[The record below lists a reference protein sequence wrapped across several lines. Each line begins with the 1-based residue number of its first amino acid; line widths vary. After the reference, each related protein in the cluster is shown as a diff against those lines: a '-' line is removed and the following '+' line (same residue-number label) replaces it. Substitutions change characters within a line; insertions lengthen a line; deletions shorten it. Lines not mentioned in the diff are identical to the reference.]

1 VRSDAEHRVSNHQPP
16 AQPKASMPR
25 KLVSLTLVAA
35 RKSELANAWTGLG
48 FSLDAQKNAVTLADG
63 SRLEFFAPDDS
74 AATGVEDL
82 QARAF
87 LAHFAVRRSG
97 AALVGLGGEADAFLS
112 VRPEPMGGAECYFQ
126 LASPRKN
133 QAPDH
138 ANGVV
143 GVRALAAIAD
153 DPADHAEFL
162 GNLVGQRE
170 MLATS
175 AGLEIRLD
183 GNTRLDVLAPPAFA
197 FRFGA
202 APPDAAAFRIAGLV
216 FAVKNLDET
225 EKVLREAGNE
235 VKMQGGRLLAG
246 AREGVSIAFE
256 PV

>member
-1 VRSDAEHRVSNHQPP
+1 
-16 AQPKASMPR
+16 MPR

-35 RKSELANAWTGLG
+35 RKSELAKAWAGLG
-48 FSLDAQKNAVTLADG
+48 FSLDAQNNAVSLADG
-63 SRLEFFAPDDS
+63 VRLEFFAPDDS

-97 AALVGLGGEADAFLS
+97 AALIGLSGAADVFLS
-112 VRPEPMGGAECYFQ
+112 ARPEPMGGAECYVQ
-126 LASPRKN
+126 LASPRASG
-133 QAPDH
+133 APDH

-143 GVRALAAIAD
+143 GVKMLAAIAE

-162 GNLVGQRE
+162 GNLTGQRE

-183 GNTRLDVLAPPAFA
+183 GAARLDVLAPPAFA
-197 FRFGA
+197 YRFGA
-202 APPDAAAFRIAGLV
+202 SAEAAGFRVAGLV

-225 EKVLREAGNE
+225 EKALREAGNE

>member
-1 VRSDAEHRVSNHQPP
+1 
-16 AQPKASMPR
+16 MPR

-35 RKSELANAWTGLG
+35 RKSELVNAWEGLG
-48 FSLDAQKNAVTLADG
+48 FSLDARKNAVSLADG
-63 SRLEFFAPDDS
+63 ARLDFFAPDDS

-97 AALVGLGGEADAFLS
+97 AALVGLSGAPDAFLS
-112 VRPEPMGGAECYFQ
+112 ARPEPMGGADCYFQ
-126 LASPRKN
+126 LASPHDGA
-133 QAPDH
+133 APDH
-138 ANGVV
+138 ANGVI
-143 GVRALAAIAD
+143 GVKTLAAIAE

-162 GNLVGQRE
+162 GNLTGQRE

-183 GNTRLDVLAPPAFA
+183 GKSRLDVLAPPAFA

-202 APPDAAAFRIAGLV
+202 SAPDVSAFRIAGLV

-225 EKVLREAGNE
+225 EMVMRKAGNE
-235 VKMQGGRLLAG
+235 VRMQGGRLLAG